1 MMLNHAF
8 DKFILEKRISGL
20 KEVSIS
26 DYRNTLTRFLRSFG
40 NTEISQLA
48 YDDVGSYI
56 LGLYKSG
63 LSRAT
68 VSTYVRNAR
77 IFLCW
82 VSAEYGL
89 SFDATKVKIPKSP
102 KKVVHIYTDDEIR
115 DIFKSIE
122 SAIPWITA
130 RNRAVVSLMLDSG
143 IRQCEVCDLLRTDID
158 RKRNIMKVSGKG
170 SKDRMV
176 PIGRV
181 SLYLIDKYL
190 LQCPYESSYVFMG
203 RTGKPMSR
211 NAVKLFTYRLQKELP
226 YSFSSH
232 RLRHNFATNY
242 CIDHVRKNG
251 QSDVYDLSILM
262 GHESVETTKKYE
274 HFAHEIIAAENSIS
288 HLDGVWEI
296 EKMTEF

>member
-1 MMLNHAF
+1 MTLNSAF
-8 DKFILEKRISGL
+8 DEFILEKRISGL

-26 DYRNTLTRFLRSFG
+26 DYKNSLTRFLRSLG
-40 NTEISQLA
+40 DKEISHLT
-48 YDDVGSYI
+48 YEEVGSYI
-56 LGLYKSG
+56 LALYESG
-63 LSRAT
+63 LARAT
-68 VSTYVRNAR
+68 VATYVRNTR
-77 IFLCW
+77 IFLRW
-82 VSAEYGL
+82 VSAEHGL
-89 SFDATKVKIPKSP
+89 TFDATKVKIPKSP
-102 KKVVHIYTDDEIR
+102 KKVVHIYTDEEIR

-143 IRQCEVCDLLRTDID
+143 IRQCEVCDLMRTDID
-158 RKRNIMKVSGKG
+158 RNRSIMKVCGKG

-176 PIGRV
+176 PLGRV
-181 SLYLIDKYL
+181 SLYLIDRYL
-190 LQCPYESSYVFMG
+190 LQCPYESNYVFMG
-203 RTGKPMSR
+203 RNGNPMSR
-211 NAVKLFTYRLQKELP
+211 NAVKLFTYRLQKGLS

-296 EKMTEF
+296 GEMTGF